1 VIDGRQPPPM
11 SIRRFV
17 NFALRHVFFNF
28 PSGYRVIAIC
38 SMPQPH
44 HPNQTRPLND
54 QRRCPLCGV
63 PMFLSRIEPAD
74 KVDHDQRTFE
84 CSTCDYS
91 ETVTV
96 KFR

>member
-1 VIDGRQPPPM
+1 
-11 SIRRFV
+11 
-17 NFALRHVFFNF
+17 
-28 PSGYRVIAIC
+28 
-38 SMPQPH
+38 
-44 HPNQTRPLND
+44 
-54 QRRCPLCGV
+54 
-63 PMFLSRIEPAD
+63 MFLSCIEPAD